1 MGKTTSKP
9 CSSCGS
15 KADMYSRE
23 CEKCKMAY
31 CSKCKKSHM
40 KRLERKRWAHR
51 DCGIYDSRKRIPKN
65 RRNDSTKKKVHH
77 HKTVKIKKNQK
88 RIQEDSGE
96 TAKKVQLAEKEARR
110 LEREERFDDALR
122 KYLCAAE
129 MIISNKRD
137 PKLVSKLDRI
147 LSRAENLKRPIYV
160 RLSSKEKVRLIRN
173 KEDKEWTYRK
183 GKNWRKL
190 GKRSV
195 VVDDQDCVYGRGQN
209 AANDAFE
216 TLRRGRRKEKVIVRQ
231 YNKKSSNLRI
241 ASWNVKF
248 LTATSHHVGDTLR
261 IERRLKRIAI
271 TILSNHFDVIVIQEV
286 CSGGGGRKALKMLC
300 EKFLKS
306 EWTFRVWPD
315 RRQGRVR
322 DDNNV
327 SGARNEMYAI
337 LWKEHRVV
345 VNADLI
351 PRERESDWTLSPNGN
366 IVKASSTGD
375 YDLNSFTKI
384 GLFRV
389 DNTLIATTHASIW
402 SPHSDK
408 KQWARFE
415 VKRLMSICEQAEK
428 NGLRFVLM
436 GDFNIEMNKFK
447 SLRFYKDMMLL
458 DTHLDT
464 MTNGKSHNDNAFV
477 TSNVKIVHSGI
488 VPVPKAHKHW
498 VMMELASL
506 SEYKK
511 RSNAMTRRARSQFES
526 RIWSDHRPIY
536 IDIA

>member
-31 CSKCKKSHM
+31 CSKCKKLHM
-40 KRLERKRWAHR
+40 KRLSRKRWVHIR
-51 DCGIYDSRKRIPKN
+51 DCGIYDARKRVVKH
-65 RRNDSTKKKVHH
+65 RRDNSTKKKVHH

-96 TAKKVQLAEKEARR
+96 TAKKVQLVEKEARR

-216 TLRRGRRKEKVIVRQ
+216 TLRRGRKKEKVIVRQ

-241 ASWNVKF
+241 ASCTFFF
-248 LTATSHHVGDTLR
+248 L
-261 IERRLKRIAI
+261 
-271 TILSNHFDVIVIQEV
+271 F
-286 CSGGGGRKALKMLC
+286 
-300 EKFLKS
+300 F
-306 EWTFRVWPD
+306 P
-315 RRQGRVR
+315 
-322 DDNNV
+322 
-327 SGARNEMYAI
+327 
-337 LWKEHRVV
+337 
-345 VNADLI
+345 
-351 PRERESDWTLSPNGN
+351 
-366 IVKASSTGD
+366 
-375 YDLNSFTKI
+375 
-384 GLFRV
+384 
-389 DNTLIATTHASIW
+389 
-402 SPHSDK
+402 
-408 KQWARFE
+408 
-415 VKRLMSICEQAEK
+415 
-428 NGLRFVLM
+428 
-436 GDFNIEMNKFK
+436 
-447 SLRFYKDMMLL
+447 
-458 DTHLDT
+458 
-464 MTNGKSHNDNAFV
+464 
-477 TSNVKIVHSGI
+477 
-488 VPVPKAHKHW
+488 
-498 VMMELASL
+498 SL
-506 SEYKK
+506 SIP
-511 RSNAMTRRARSQFES
+511 STQL
-526 RIWSDHRPIY
+526 
-536 IDIA
+536 